1 MLIHSVY
8 FWLRPDVTPAQRKE
22 FRGALEALAKIA
34 TVDQLHVGAPAAT
47 ERSSHVDHT
56 FSFALTVFF
65 KDVPAHDAYQVDPLH
80 WDFVHRHE
88 KLWHKVVVFD
98 SA

>member
-8 FWLRPDVTPAQRKE
+8 FWLRPDVSPAQRSE
-22 FRGALEALAKIA
+22 FRQALQGLEKIPA
-34 TVDQLHVGAPAAT
+34 VEKVHVGAPAAT

-56 FSFALTVFF
+56 FTFALTVFF
-65 KDVPAHDAYQVDPLH
+65 RDVAAHDAYQVDPLH
-80 WDFVHRHE
+80 WAFVNAHE
-88 KLWHKVVVFD
+88 KLWTKVVVFD